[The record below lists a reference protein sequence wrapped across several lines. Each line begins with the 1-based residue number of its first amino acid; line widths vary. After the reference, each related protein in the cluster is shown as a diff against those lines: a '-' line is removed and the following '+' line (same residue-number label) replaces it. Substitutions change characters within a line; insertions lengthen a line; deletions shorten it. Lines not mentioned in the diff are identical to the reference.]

1 MGRLSEI
8 NPWDDDPSI
17 TKGAFID
24 SASKRMTQQ
33 VSGREKIKKKTKMRK
48 DCFIGGFLSA
58 RQGVYTHIHNV

>member
-24 SASKRMTQQ
+24 SASKRITQQ
-33 VSGREKIKKKTKMRK
+33 VSGREKIKNENEKRLFYWRI
-48 DCFIGGFLSA
+48 FICAS
-58 RQGVYTHIHNV
+58 RSIHTHT

>member
-24 SASKRMTQQ
+24 SASKRITQQ
-33 VSGREKIKKKTKMRK
+33 VSGREKIKKRK
-48 DCFIGGFLSA
+48 
-58 RQGVYTHIHNV
+58 